1 MGALSVKYTCGGQS
15 PRQLRSLAAPVNKN
29 ALTTETLMNKNAL
42 TTESLKHTETTLKNK
57 LASNAT
63 AIVSIHI
70 SILPQSE
77 PLTEYFGEI
86 LEI

>member
-1 MGALSVKYTCGGQS
+1 MKYAGGQS

-42 TTESLKHTETTLKNK
+42 TSESLKHTETTLRNK
-57 LASNAT
+57 LASNT
-63 AIVSIHI
+63 IVSIHI